1 MVNFIIDIVLV
12 AVAVIIIVRGWKNG
26 AVKGILS
33 FAVNIVAAVVAYAFT
48 PKLAALIY
56 DNWILQKISSGIEKT
71 VGSLARSGDGYDFAK
86 LIEEM
91 PEVFSNMLTK
101 YGVKSASLEEFA
113 SGLSETGEA
122 ALRKVSDFIASPVST
137 IISNALAFI
146 VIFIVALIVLKL
158 ASKLII
164 TLFKAP
170 LLKTADRL
178 AGLLLGCLNAV
189 IILWIVSIVVS
200 HGITALGSV
209 APSWFGED
217 VVERSVVLGFFAK
230 YNPLKIIENVISF
243 IE

>member
-33 FAVNIVAAVVAYAFT
+33 FAINIVAAVAAYAFT
-48 PKLAALIY
+48 PKLASIIY
-56 DNWILQKISSGIEKT
+56 DNWILQKVSGSIETT
-71 VGSLARSGDGYDFAK
+71 VGSLAKSGDGYDFAK
-86 LIEEM
+86 LIADM

-101 YGVKSASLEEFA
+101 YGVKSSALEEFT
-113 SGLSETGEA
+113 SRMSETGEA
-122 ALRKVSDFIASPVST
+122 ALSKVADFIASPVST

-146 VIFIVALIVLKL
+146 VIFIVALVVLKL
-158 ASKLII
+158 AAKLIAA
-164 TLFKAP
+164 LFKAP
-170 LLKTADRL
+170 LLRTADRL
-178 AGLLLGCLNAV
+178 AGLLLGCLNAG

-209 APSWFGED
+209 APSWFGEQ
-217 VVERSVVLGFFAK
+217 VVERSVILGFFAE
-230 YNPLKIIENVISF
+230 YNPLKIIDHVISF